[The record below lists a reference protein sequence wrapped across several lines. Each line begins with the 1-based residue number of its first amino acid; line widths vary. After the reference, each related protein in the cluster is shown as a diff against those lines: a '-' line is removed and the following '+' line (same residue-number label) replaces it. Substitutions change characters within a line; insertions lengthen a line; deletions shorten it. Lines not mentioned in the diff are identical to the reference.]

1 MVSTLLT
8 PALALALPLLFAA
21 APPCPGGPGCHA
33 AAPAY
38 ASSPAPAT
46 NTASSAWSSWLSVD
60 GDYSIVFRFRVNTYG
75 SGISPDCEV
84 EFRNDN
90 GRVDFRYKINH
101 TGGAEAGIAYGITR
115 YDTLT
120 EMVDPC
126 RWVSSVTVTDVRRRQ

>member
-8 PALALALPLLFAA
+8 PALALALPILFAA
-21 APPCPGGPGCHA
+21 APPCPGPGCKA
-33 AAPAY
+33 EAPAY

-46 NTASSAWSSWLSVD
+46 TTASSTWSAWLSVD
-60 GDYSIVFRFRVNTYG
+60 GDFSIVYRFRVNTYS

-84 EFRNDN
+84 EFKNDN
-90 GRVDFRYKINH
+90 GRADFRYKINH
-101 TGGAEAGIAYGITR
+101 TGGAETGIAYGITR
-115 YDTLT
+115 YDTYG